1 MTKFLRHLI
10 FSQRSK
16 TSKEFWLVYA
26 SNVKTLN
33 NQVNNLNIDLDD
45 DLYIYEQNSE
55 KNSVQMWEVY
65 RIHQNIPVKVLHYG
79 NWSDENGMNLENQFK
94 WKRRSNLE
102 VNNYYFQILITL
114 FWSTYFSKT
123 LPHPKKNF
131 FFSIQKSLVHTLE
144 LMNSRSAFCTSK

>member
-1 MTKFLRHLI
+1 MKNDSQKFTNLPEDLHIFISDFNQLVQPLQNI

-102 VNNYYFQILITL
+102 VNNYYFQVLITL
-114 FWSTYFSKT
+114 FW
-123 LPHPKKNF
+123 
-131 FFSIQKSLVHTLE
+131 VHL
-144 LMNSRSAFCTSK
+144 LL